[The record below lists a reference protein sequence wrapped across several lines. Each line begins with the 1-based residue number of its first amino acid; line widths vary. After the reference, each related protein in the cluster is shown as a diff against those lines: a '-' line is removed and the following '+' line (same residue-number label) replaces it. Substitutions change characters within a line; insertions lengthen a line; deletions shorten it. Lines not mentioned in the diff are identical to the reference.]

1 MSTADVAVIGGTG
14 FYSFLEDA
22 EEHAVTTPYGDP
34 SAPVAV
40 GTVAGRRV
48 AFLPRHGRHHD
59 FPPHL
64 INYRANLWALRS
76 LGVRQVLAPCAV
88 GGLSPQVAPG
98 DLVVPDQLVDRTSG
112 RVSSY
117 VERGAVHLP
126 FADPYCPRVSDALV
140 AAAPDVRRGGTMVV
154 IDGPRFSTRAESQW
168 YAAQGGTLINM
179 TGAPEAA
186 LARELRMCYAALAL
200 VTDMDAGV
208 EGESGVGQEE
218 VFALFRSNL
227 ERLTGLLATAV
238 GGAAGPRGLLLL
250 DLGRRHR
257 AHLRRARGGGP
268 VRVLLTGSAGFIG
281 TAVGEVL
288 EEDGHEVVRV
298 DLMLPMA
305 HGAAE
310 PPAGT
315 HHLDVRDA
323 GAWVD
328 LLRGV
333 DAVCHQAAVVGA
345 GVRVGDLPDVRR
357 PQRPRHRR
365 AAGRDARGGRRPAG
379 AGLLDGGLRR
389 GPLPVSRARRP
400 DAPAPG
406 GRRARRRATS
416 TTTARAAHSR
426 WTGRWSR
433 RTRGSTRARR
443 TPPARSPRSTTPP
456 RGCARR
462 ARERWRCA
470 TTTSTARGCRGTR
483 RTPVWRRLFR
493 SSLERGEPPQVFEDG
508 GQARDFVHVAD
519 VARANLAALRAVTDD
534 ATPAYAAYNVASG
547 HPVRILDVAT
557 LVARGTGRTIAPVV
571 TGGYRLGD
579 VRHVVASPARAAAE
593 LGFSAEVLPEQGLPA
608 FATAPLR
615 RRPQRGT
622 DHQAV

>member
-1 MSTADVAVIGGTG
+1 M
-14 FYSFLEDA
+14 

-59 FPPHL
+59 FPPHR

-88 GGLSPQVAPG
+88 GGLSADVAPG

-117 VERGAVHLP
+117 VEHGAVHLP

-154 IDGPRFSTRAESQW
+154 IEGPRFSTRAESQW

-186 LARELRMCYAALAL
+186 LAREQRMCYAALAL

-208 EGESGVGQEE
+208 EGGSGVGQAE
-218 VFALFRSNL
+218 VFALFRQNL
-227 ERLTGLLATAV
+227 ERLTGLLDHRDR
-238 GGAAGPRGLLLL
+238 GAAGPRRLHLL
-250 DLGRRHR
+250 DLGRGHR
-257 AHLRRARGGGP
+257 ADLRGP

-315 HHLDVRDA
+315 HQLDVRDA
-323 GAWVD
+323 AGLGRPAARCGRGLPPGRGRRRRGA
-328 LLRGV
+328 RGRP
-333 DAVCHQAAVVGA
+333 A
-345 GVRVGDLPDVRR
+345 RLRR

-389 GPLPVSRARRP
+389 GPLPVPRARRP
-400 DAPAPG
+400 GAAAPR
-406 GRRARRRATS
+406 GRRRSRRATS
-416 TTTARAAHSR
+416 RTTARAATAR
-426 WTGRWSR
+426 WTGRWST

-443 TPPARSPRSTTPP
+443 TPPARSPRSTTPR

-470 TTTSTARGCRGTR
+470 TTTSTGRGCRGTR
-483 RTPVWRRLFR
+483 RTPAWPRCSGPRWSAASRRR
-493 SSLERGEPPQVFEDG
+493 SSRTA
-508 GQARDFVHVAD
+508 ARP
-519 VARANLAALRAVTDD
+519 
-534 ATPAYAAYNVASG
+534 ATSC
-547 HPVRILDVAT
+547 T
-557 LVARGTGRTIAPVV
+557 
-571 TGGYRLGD
+571 
-579 VRHVVASPARAAAE
+579 
-593 LGFSAEVLPEQGLPA
+593 
-608 FATAPLR
+608 
-615 RRPQRGT
+615 
-622 DHQAV
+622 